1 LYYLEDYRKAM
12 RMGQRNYRE
21 CVSKGV
27 YPYLQVLDDLLKQV
41 DVEYEQPIG
50 VVEIPADRIA
60 GTKAKGRR
68 SAFSRSFMPLLK
80 DDTEF
85 ARKWM
90 TLFGIQMTEGIR
102 DPIKVYEFMNRFY
115 VQEGNKRV
123 SVLKYL
129 GATSIWANVTRV
141 VPVPTESKENRIYY
155 EFMDFYDHTR
165 LNYFWFTEE
174 GRFSRLLAATG
185 PVDRPWNENERK
197 DLASVYLRFAPAFR
211 SAGGEKLSVTASD
224 ALLAYIDVYGY
235 DAVKEKTTRQMSED
249 LARIWKEVLVLN
261 EQEAVELSMSPSPEQ
276 TRGLFNKILP
286 MGPSHLKVAFLNE
299 RTPATSAWTYAH
311 DFGRSQLEE
320 TFGNRVETLSFN
332 DVLVGEDAQQKL
344 EQAVNAGCDVVFT
357 TTPKLMADCLKAA
370 VKYPHVKFLNC
381 SLNMTH
387 PDVRTYYGRIHEA
400 KFLLGAIA
408 GAIADD
414 NKIGYVA
421 TYPTYGMTA
430 GINAFALGAKM
441 TNPRAKIYLE
451 WTAVK
456 DCDVEASFREKGVHV
471 VSDIDLRA
479 PDSNA
484 PREFGLYRVG
494 DDGREQ
500 YLAMPFW
507 HWGEFYIKIVQSIFD
522 GRWKE
527 DGDQPGTHAINYWWG
542 MSAGVVEVITSRSL
556 PEGTARL
563 VELLRRAICS
573 SEFEPFA
580 GVITDQNGQVR
591 LTDGQRFEPEDIITM
606 DWLADNVVGRIPEFD
621 ELIDA
626 AKPMVHL
633 QGVTKEGEGEK

>member
-1 LYYLEDYRKAM
+1 MYYVEDYRKAM
-12 RMGQRNYRE
+12 RQGQRNYRE
-21 CVSKGV
+21 CVSKGI

-50 VVEIPADRIA
+50 VVEIPADRIV

-68 SAFSRSFMPLLK
+68 AAFSRSFMPLLK
-80 DDTEF
+80 DDSEF
-85 ARKWM
+85 AFKWM
-90 TLFGIQMTEGIR
+90 NLYGIQMNEGIR

-129 GATSIWANVTRV
+129 GATSIWANVTRI
-141 VPVPTESKENRIYY
+141 VPVPTDSKENRIYY
-155 EFMDFYDHTR
+155 EFINFYDHTQ

-174 GRFSRLLAATG
+174 GGFTRLLEATG
-185 PVDRPWNENERK
+185 PTDRRWTEAERK
-197 DLASVYLRFAPAFR
+197 ELASVYLRFAPAFQA
-211 SAGGEKLSVTASD
+211 AGGEKLPITSSD
-224 ALLAYIDVYGY
+224 ALLAYINVYGY
-235 DAVKEKTTRQMSED
+235 DAVKEKTTQKMSED
-249 LARIWKEVLVLN
+249 LSRIWKEVLVLT
-261 EQEAVELSMSPSPEQ
+261 EQDAVELSMSPTPEQ
-276 TRGLFNKILP
+276 SRSLFNKILP

-299 RTPATSAWTYAH
+299 RTPATSAWTYSH
-311 DFGRSQLEE
+311 EFGRSQLEE
-320 TFGNRVETLSFN
+320 TFGDRVKTLTFN
-332 DVLVGEDAQQKL
+332 DVSVGEDAQQKL
-344 EQAVNAGCDVVFT
+344 EEAVKAGCDVVFT

-370 VKYPHVKFLNC
+370 VKYPQVKFLNC

-441 TNPRAKIYLE
+441 TNPRAKVYLE

-456 DCDVEASFREKGVHV
+456 DCDVDASFREKGVHV
-471 VSDIDLRA
+471 ISNIDLRA
-479 PDSNA
+479 PDSDA
-484 PREFGLYRVG
+484 PREFGLYRIAE
-494 DDGREQ
+494 DGQEQ

-507 HWGEFYIKIVQSIFD
+507 HWGEFYIKIIQSIFD

-527 DGDQPGTHAINYWWG
+527 DGDQSGTHAINYWWG
-542 MSAGVVEVITSRSL
+542 MSAGVVEVIVSRSL
-556 PEGTARL
+556 PEGTTRL
-563 VELLRRAICS
+563 VELLRKAISS

-580 GVITDQNGQVR
+580 GVIVDQNGTVR
-591 LTDGQRFEPEDIITM
+591 LKEGDRFEPEEIIGM
-606 DWLADNVVGRIPEFD
+606 DWLVDNVVGRIPEFD
-621 ELIDA
+621 QLIDA
-626 AKPMVHL
+626 AKPMVCL